1 VSTKDVLRDNPMPPS
16 LTGGQKT
23 VFEAETGLEFEV
35 TVIDGDVG
43 FQVELGMEGTWSEV
57 VSVVEIP
64 SQGEVSREGVQLAL
78 DWLDV
83 TLHPGYNVN
92 EDLPD
97 SDLPGHFV
105 LELDRFLANVQ
116 LAASSALGCEP
127 GDWVETDSGFYGY
140 QKGLVGPGQA
150 RIWWDAPGRDDC
162 HIRFPGQ
169 ACQIAGKKRLVQ
181 LLRYSLAHGGKA
193 TRCDTVIDDYQH
205 IVSPAQVQEALQGPD
220 VVTHARKGLVQQGFE
235 VGSPDLTGA
244 TTYLGSPTSRQ
255 RVRVYDKGL
264 ESGGEIDCIR
274 WELESRKEAAE
285 TMAAALAY
293 EDWGQV
299 MASRLVGFVDFRAAD
314 SHSEVEERKRLP
326 WFQQLVGLARKASAY
341 LPKVPRTVE
350 EVVDWVDR
358 AIGPSLAV
366 AMRFWK
372 GDLAPL
378 DGILRNGER
387 RWKPRHKAMVASL
400 GVA

>member
-1 VSTKDVLRDNPMPPS
+1 VSIKDLLRENSLPPS
-16 LTGGQKT
+16 LTGGHKT
-23 VFEAETGLEFEV
+23 VFEAETGLDFAV

-43 FQVELGMEGTWSEV
+43 FQVELGMEGVYSEV
-57 VSVVEIP
+57 VPAAEVLCEES
-64 SQGEVSREGVQLAL
+64 VSREGVQLAL
-78 DWLDV
+78 DWYDV
-83 TLHPGYNVN
+83 TLHPSYSVD

-97 SDLPGHFV
+97 SDLPGHFT
-105 LELDRFLANVQ
+105 LELDRFLADVQ

-127 GDWVETDSGFYGY
+127 GDWVETERGSYGY

-162 HIRFPGQ
+162 HIRFPGK
-169 ACQIAGKKRLVQ
+169 ACQISGQERLVH

-205 IVSPAQVQEALQGPD
+205 IVSPAQVEEALQGPD
-220 VVTHARKGLVQQGFE
+220 AVTHARKGLVQRGFE

-264 ESGGEIDCIR
+264 ESGGEMDCIR
-274 WELESRKEAAE
+274 WELESRHGAAE
-285 TMAAALAY
+285 TMAVALAY
-293 EDWGQV
+293 QDWGEV
-299 MASRLVGFVDFRAAD
+299 MASRLVGFVDFRLAD
-314 SHSEVEERKRLP
+314 SHSEVEKRQRLP
-326 WFQQLVGLARKASAY
+326 WFELLVRRARKASAY

-350 EVVDWVDR
+350 EVVEWVDR

-366 AMRFWK
+366 AMKFWK

-378 DGILRNGER
+378 SRILRNGER
-387 RWKPRHKAMVASL
+387 RWKPRHKVMVASL
-400 GVA
+400 GI